1 MVYSRFPS
9 QQEFYVGSVSNRGRR
24 WGLADRSTG
33 EHIAAFPTRT
43 AAARL
48 VSRMSSEAEELSDAG
63 QGAISAEE
71 SLSEG
76 SGRDETGSC
85 RNRKNKT
92 GIKRSPSE
100 WDPICTNV
108 SEDEVLQA
116 VENTRKVELGVG
128 SLVWAKNIWK
138 PKPPLFNKG
147 SESLGSESLESFNR
161 SLVCVYERVG
171 AHNDRLLM

>member
-1 MVYSRFPS
+1 MFSGFHSSSYDPQWSIPGSHRNKSSAWVPS
-9 QQEFYVGSVSNRGRR
+9 PTPVDGGSWRTGAQEHS
-24 WGLADRSTG
+24 
-33 EHIAAFPTRT
+33 AAFPTRT

-71 SLSEG
+71 SLSDG
-76 SGRDETGSC
+76 SGGDEIGSC

-116 VENTRKVELGVG
+116 VENARKV
-128 SLVWAKNIWK
+128 
-138 PKPPLFNKG
+138 
-147 SESLGSESLESFNR
+147 SLGLARSGGRRTSGSRNPHISTNR
-161 SLVCVYERVG
+161 VCV
-171 AHNDRLLM
+171 A